1 MCMTTPAPPNNHL
14 PEDRF
19 SDHDYRAIAAFR
31 ARLREFLRFSEES
44 ARSAGI
50 SPQQHQLLLAV
61 RGYDGPGEPTIGE
74 LAEAL
79 QIRHHS
85 CVGLIDRMEA
95 MALVQRLPSPDDAR
109 KVLVRLTL
117 AGQRVL
123 AQLTDA
129 HQREYQQL
137 HDVIEALLAIE
148 RESAGASSDE
158 RFAPAREQ
166 PDAE

>member
-1 MCMTTPAPPNNHL
+1 M

-31 ARLREFLRFSEES
+31 ARLREFLRFSEEA

-61 RGYDGPGEPTIGE
+61 RGYDGPGNPSIGE

-85 CVGLIDRMEA
+85 CVGLVDRMEG
-95 MALVQRLPSPDDAR
+95 MDLVQRFPSPDDAR
-109 KVLVRLTL
+109 KVLVRLTPG
-117 AGQRVL
+117 GQRVL

-129 HQREYQQL
+129 HQREHRHL
-137 HDVIEALLAIE
+137 HDVIEALLEIE
-148 RESAGASSDE
+148 GQEAGSQAHSHQ
-158 RFAPAREQ
+158 RFPPAREQ
-166 PDAE
+166 PNPK

>member
-1 MCMTTPAPPNNHL
+1 MTTRVSPPNNDA

-19 SDHDYRAIAAFR
+19 SEHDYRAIAAFR

-61 RGYDGPGEPTIGE
+61 RGYDGPGEPSIGE

-95 MALVQRLPSPDDAR
+95 MDLVQRLPSPDDAR
-109 KVLVRLTL
+109 KVLVRLTP
-117 AGQRVL
+117 AGRQML
-123 AQLTDA
+123 TQLTDA
-129 HQREYQQL
+129 HQREYRHL

-148 RESAGASSDE
+148 RTSARTASDE
-158 RFAPAREQ
+158 RLVVPPREQ
-166 PDAE
+166 PDTQ

>member
-1 MCMTTPAPPNNHL
+1 MTKPPTPDNHL

-61 RGYDGPGEPTIGE
+61 RGYEGTGEPTIGE

-79 QIRHHS
+79 QIRHNS
-85 CVGLIDRMEA
+85 CVGLIDRMEG

-109 KVLVRLTL
+109 KVLVRLTPD
-117 AGQRVL
+117 GQRVL

-129 HQREYQQL
+129 HQREYRQL

-148 RESAGASSDE
+148 RESAESADNLDE

-166 PDAE
+166 PDPE